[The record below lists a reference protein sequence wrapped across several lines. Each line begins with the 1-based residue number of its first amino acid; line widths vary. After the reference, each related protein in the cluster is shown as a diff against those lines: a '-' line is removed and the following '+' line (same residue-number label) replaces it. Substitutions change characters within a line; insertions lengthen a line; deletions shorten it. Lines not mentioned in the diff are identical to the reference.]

1 MKNRVLISSILMASV
16 GASAPVYATNDGHL
30 DGVWLSGRITTT
42 IPKAINT
49 SGPSPWAQLKNLKID
64 SGINNCYAQL
74 TWAGEGSY
82 VYQLV
87 SYCMNGNGQWER
99 GEYSSELWELNDSR
113 QSLGSDWGSIYFVQ
127 QGKAF
132 HGFPAN
138 YAFIGYEG
146 SLEFMPKYN
155 QKGSLSGISVGASS
169 GMIYSWDSGSKIGGT
184 SRSGGLK
191 LRFVNTDQVP
201 QGAINCAAGASP
213 LCVESES

>member
-127 QGKAF
+127 QGKVF